1 MPKGGARPGA
11 GRKVGSGR
19 WGEATQV
26 IRLPISRIPE
36 IQAWLQATPRLG
48 PELADLEP
56 ARPGPPLT
64 RPLFSSRV
72 PAGFPSP
79 ADEYAE
85 GCLDLHQY
93 LVPNREST
101 FYVRVKGQSMTGA
114 GILDGDLLVVD
125 RGREPRHGSIVL
137 AIIDNELTVK
147 ELDQQGP
154 VPSLRSHHPDY
165 APIAPRAAQE
175 LVVWGVAIGV
185 VRKLA

>member
-1 MPKGGARPGA
+1 MPRGGARPGA

-19 WGEATQV
+19 WGEPTKV
-26 IRLPISRIPE
+26 VRLPLSRIPR
-36 IQAWLQATPRLG
+36 IQAWLEAPRLG
-48 PELADLEP
+48 PDLEDLEP
-56 ARPGPPLT
+56 AGPGTPLS

-85 GCLDLHQY
+85 GNLDLHQY
-93 LVPNREST
+93 LIPHREST

-125 RGREPRHGSIVL
+125 RVREPRHGSIVL
-137 AIIDNELTVK
+137 AIIDNELMVK

-165 APIAPRAAQE
+165 GPIAPRTAQE
-175 LVVWGVAIGV
+175 LLVWGVVVGV